1 MMEQALRRLQEN
13 QGKTMHDDTNIL
25 IANNMLEQNMCVTIF
40 WREA

>member
-25 IANNMLEQNMCVTIF
+25 IANMLEQNMCVTIF